1 MTIQLAGQEVELL
14 PQKALFLLQSRTL
27 LIADMHVGKAMHFRK
42 SGMPL
47 PADASA
53 RDFEVLAGIIH
64 THAPLEIIFLGD
76 LFHSRQNTEWDA
88 LQSFLNEYTGI
99 RFALVPGNHDR
110 YSARFCANQRLDLLP
125 EHYQAG
131 PFVLSHAPA
140 EMPIPDFYQLCGHL
154 HPGVA
159 LHGRGRM
166 QLTLPCFWF
175 GAHTGVLPAFG
186 NLTGFIAISPRP
198 GDRVVAVVEGAC
210 VEIR

>member
-1 MTIQLAGQEVELL
+1 MIIQLAGQEVELL
-14 PQKALFLLQSRTL
+14 PQKALFLVQSRTL

-47 PADASA
+47 PPDASE
-53 RDFEVLAGIIH
+53 RDLQVLAHIIR
-64 THAPLEIIFLGD
+64 THAPAEVIFLGD
-76 LFHSRQNTEWDA
+76 LFHSHQNTEWAA
-88 LQSFLNEYTGI
+88 LQFFLNEHTGI

-110 YSARFCANQRLDLLP
+110 YSARFCAELRLDLLP

-140 EMPIPDFYQLCGHL
+140 EMPIPGFYQLCGHL

-159 LHGRGRM
+159 LHGKGRM

-198 GDRVVAVVEGAC
+198 GDRVVAIVEGSC
-210 VEIR
+210 VEV